1 MVLADRAT
9 AAYDRS
15 MLLAPDVAPPPAI
28 VRAHCP
34 AGYAHVR
41 CGFVRV
47 PLDHQNPTGPTIRVY
62 FERYLRRDRRD
73 PAATTVVAIEGGPG
87 YATTGSRDSYRALWR
102 PVSRHRDLLL
112 VDLRG
117 TGRSGALAC
126 KAFANHVTNYNVRAG
141 RCATQ
146 LGLRRRYYDTSQ
158 SVQDIASV
166 LRAIRA
172 GPVDLYGDSYGSYAA
187 QAFAV
192 RYPHRLRS
200 LVLDSTYPVPGT
212 DPAFADLALRSRE
225 AMRLAC
231 SRWPNC
237 PVSDPVSQLRG
248 LVQSVR
254 ADPIVGNAPDGD
266 GTRQHVVVDE
276 RTLAT
281 TIQVIYGNLGV
292 LRDLPAAIA
301 SSRAGDNRPL
311 LRLVAE
317 NGLDVDYGAD
327 PTSFSEALY
336 LSVICHDYPQPWPA
350 GTPLS
355 ARAATAQST
364 FAGYPASAFDPFSV
378 GVWTGLDNEGA
389 LACVNWPQSPSQT
402 DPPIPDGA
410 AYPNVP
416 TLILNGDL
424 DNITPLEDAQQV
436 ASNFPNTKLL
446 VIQNVNHI
454 QALGDQ
460 YDCASRIYTRF
471 VKSLHTGNTSCAS
484 HTAPVRVVRRFPLK
498 LAEVDPATAD
508 AGDATTADQRRV
520 AAAAAETASDVISRW
535 WVNYDGTSV
544 GLRGGTWSYGGGD
557 LTTFHLHKV
566 QWLPGLRV
574 SGQVRWRYS
583 TGAVAVNVTTA
594 GDGAHEH
601 LVMHWSLAT
610 PYGQARIRGS
620 AGGHTLAAHML
631 SP

>member
-1 MVLADRAT
+1 MVLANRAA
-9 AAYDRS
+9 AAYHRS

-28 VRAHCP
+28 IRAHCP

-73 PAATTVVAIEGGPG
+73 PATTTVVAIEGGPG
-87 YATTGSRDSYRALWR
+87 YATTGSRDSYQALWR
-102 PVSRHRDLLL
+102 PVSQHRDLLL

-146 LGLRRRYYDTSQ
+146 LGPRRRFYDTSQ

-187 QAFAV
+187 QAFSV

-231 SRWPNC
+231 SRWPDC

-301 SSRAGDNRPL
+301 SSRASDNRPL
-311 LRLVAE
+311 PR
-317 NGLDVDYGAD
+317 
-327 PTSFSEALY
+327 AL
-336 LSVICHDYPQPWPA
+336 
-350 GTPLS
+350 
-355 ARAATAQST
+355 
-364 FAGYPASAFDPFSV
+364 
-378 GVWTGLDNEGA
+378 
-389 LACVNWPQSPSQT
+389 
-402 DPPIPDGA
+402 
-410 AYPNVP
+410 
-416 TLILNGDL
+416 
-424 DNITPLEDAQQV
+424 
-436 ASNFPNTKLL
+436 
-446 VIQNVNHI
+446 
-454 QALGDQ
+454 
-460 YDCASRIYTRF
+460 
-471 VKSLHTGNTSCAS
+471 
-484 HTAPVRVVRRFPLK
+484 
-498 LAEVDPATAD
+498 
-508 AGDATTADQRRV
+508 TTATGPPVTAMSSV
-520 AAAAAETASDVISRW
+520 ATPGISQAGIACAAIVAGLLAIDCGAAAE
-535 WVNYDGTSV
+535 
-544 GLRGGTWSYGGGD
+544 GGGGVD
-557 LTTFHLHKV
+557 
-566 QWLPGLRV
+566 
-574 SGQVRWRYS
+574 
-583 TGAVAVNVTTA
+583 VAVDVDA
-594 GDGAHEH
+594 LGIGSADDGADVGAHQEQESRLLRNFEVLGDVAQREH
-601 LVMHWSLAT
+601 DDQVEDRCRAAEEEH
-610 PYGQARIRGS
+610 QAKNR
-620 AGGHTLAAHML
+620 L
-631 SP
+631 PV

>member
-1 MVLADRAT
+1 
-9 AAYDRS
+9 

-28 VRAHCP
+28 IRAHCP
-34 AGYAHVR
+34 AGQAHAR

-47 PLDHQNPTGPTIRVY
+47 PLDHQNPTAPTIRVY
-62 FERYLRRDRRD
+62 FEHYLRQDRRD
-73 PAATTVVAIEGGPG
+73 PAAATVVAIEGGPG
-87 YATTGSRDSYRALWR
+87 YATTGSRDSYLALWR
-102 PVSRHRDLLL
+102 PVSQHRDLLL

-141 RCATQ
+141 RCAQQ
-146 LGLRRRYYDTSQ
+146 LGPRRRFYDTSQ

-187 QAFAV
+187 
-192 RYPHRLRS
+192 
-200 LVLDSTYPVPGT
+200 
-212 DPAFADLALRSRE
+212 PAFADLALRSRE

-237 PVSDPVSQLRG
+237 PVSDPVSQLRA

-266 GTRQHVVVDE
+266 GSRQHVVVDE

-402 DPPIPDGA
+402 DPPIPAGA
-410 AYPNVP
+410 TYPDVP

-436 ASNFPNTKLL
+436 ASNFPNSKLV
-446 VIQNVNHI
+446 VIQNVNHV

-484 HTAPVRVVRRFPLK
+484 HTAPVRDVGRFPLN
-498 LAEVDPATAD
+498 LSQVDPATAD
-508 AGDATTADQRRV
+508 TGDAATANQRRV
-520 AAAAAETASDVISRW
+520 AAAAAATASDVIARW
-535 WVNYDGTSV
+535 WVNSDGASV
-544 GLRGGTWSYGGGD
+544 GLRGGSWSYGGGD

-583 TGAVAVNVTTA
+583 TGAVAVNVTTT
-594 GDGAHEH
+594 GDGAREH

-610 PYGQARIRGS
+610 PYGQARIRGT
-620 AGGHTLAAHML
+620 AGGQRVVAHML